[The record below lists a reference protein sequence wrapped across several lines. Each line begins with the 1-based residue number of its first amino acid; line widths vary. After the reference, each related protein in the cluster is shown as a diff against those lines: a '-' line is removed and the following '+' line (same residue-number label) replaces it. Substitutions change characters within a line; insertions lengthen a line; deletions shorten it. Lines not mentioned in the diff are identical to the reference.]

1 MQNLFEKLKRFT
13 FFWSLK
19 FLRFPSSPVFDDD
32 VSPAPWNV
40 DTHTAVEGNGSS
52 RGGSK
57 RHGAGCCNREQ
68 PASNEWSHNPMNDDF
83 EQAFFLKKCCQV
95 FKNLEERWTRAEISN

>member
-13 FFWSLK
+13 LQNL
-19 FLRFPSSPVFDDD
+19 FLELEISSVFHPPPVFDDD

-57 RHGAGCCNREQ
+57 RHGAGSCNREQ
-68 PASNEWSHNPMNDDF
+68 PASNEWSHNPTNDDF
-83 EQAFFLKKCCQV
+83 EEAF
-95 FKNLEERWTRAEISN
+95 